1 MKNMGKE
8 YFIKSYL
15 KSVAK
20 RYKGIV
26 IDNDILAGMPIIS
39 GRRIPVSLI
48 LSCVKDNMLIEEIC
62 SEYSLA
68 EKDVKNA
75 LDFVVDLLDSPYQAE
90 Y

>member
-1 MKNMGKE
+1 MENE

-15 KSVAK
+15 KSTAK
-20 RYKGIV
+20 RHKGIIV
-26 IDNDILAGMPIIS
+26 DNDILAGMPTIS

-48 LSCVKDNMLIEEIC
+48 LSCLKDNMSIEEIC

-75 LDFVVDLLDSPYQAE
+75 LDFVVDLLDYPYQAE

>member
-1 MKNMGKE
+1 MENE
-8 YFIKSYL
+8 YFIKNYF

-20 RYKGIV
+20 KYKEIV
-26 IDNDILAGMPIIS
+26 VDNDILAGMPTMS

-48 LSCVKDNMLIEEIC
+48 LSCLKDNMSIEEIC

-68 EKDVKNA
+68 EEDVKNA
-75 LDFVVDLLDSPYQAE
+75 LDFVVNLLDYPYQAE